1 MRCQKCG
8 HKFVEE
14 LSYVKKNRKFTNRM
28 IEKIIKE
35 VINSD
40 ISRKVQLNVRW
51 NDCIIKKQCQPL

>member
-14 LSYVKKNRKFTNRM
+14 LNYVKKNRKFTNRV

-40 ISRKVQLNVRW
+40 IAV
-51 NDCIIKKQCQPL
+51 IA